1 MYKCLR
7 ISFDATAHN
16 ASVMQTIQQ
25 IAKKYDLEGLVQ
37 SVGAEKKVMII
48 ACGNAESLDSFL
60 DTLYHGL
67 DKEPIGDIHVEPFL
81 NDKDYRGVFR
91 VLE

>member
-25 IAKKYDLEGLVQ
+25 IAKRHDLEGFVQ
-37 SVGAEKKVMII
+37 SVVSEKKIMII
-48 ACGNAESLDSFL
+48 ACGNSEALDSFL
-60 DTLYHGL
+60 DTLYHDL
-67 DKEPIGDIHVEPFL
+67 NKEPIGYIHVEPFL

-91 VLE
+91 ILE